1 MGDWGPMNLDYCP
14 RCGKL
19 FARGM
24 RDICPNC
31 VKDIEDE
38 YEKCVAYLKE
48 NRHIT
53 IQQLSEAT
61 EVSVRQITRFIR
73 EGRISVNAF
82 PNMYYGCES
91 CGSPIREG
99 NLCPNCIKKLS
110 NEIKA
115 QQAIEA
121 RLKADAQQADRLGT
135 YQIKQPDRKDR

>member
-1 MGDWGPMNLDYCP
+1 MNLDYCP

-19 FARGM
+19 FARGF

-31 VKDIEDE
+31 VKDIEEE

-48 NRHIT
+48 NRNIT

-61 EVSVRQITRFIR
+61 GVSVRQITRFIR
-73 EGRISVNAF
+73 EGRISISAL

-99 NLCPNCIKKLS
+99 NLCPNCIKKLA

-115 QQAIEA
+115 QQAIDA
-121 RLKADAQQADRLGT
+121 RLKADAQNERFGT

>member
-1 MGDWGPMNLDYCP
+1 MNLDYCP

-19 FARGM
+19 FARGV

-31 VKDIEDE
+31 IREIEEE
-38 YEKCVAYLKE
+38 YEKCVEYLKE
-48 NRHIT
+48 HRNIT

-61 EVSVRQITRFIR
+61 GVSVRQITRFIR
-73 EGRISVNAF
+73 EGRIGINAY

-91 CGSPIREG
+91 CGAPIREG
-99 NLCPNCIKKLS
+99 NMCPNCIRKLA

-121 RLKADAQQADRLGT
+121 RLKAEAQADRIGT
-135 YQIKQPDRKDR
+135 YQIKQPERQAERKDR